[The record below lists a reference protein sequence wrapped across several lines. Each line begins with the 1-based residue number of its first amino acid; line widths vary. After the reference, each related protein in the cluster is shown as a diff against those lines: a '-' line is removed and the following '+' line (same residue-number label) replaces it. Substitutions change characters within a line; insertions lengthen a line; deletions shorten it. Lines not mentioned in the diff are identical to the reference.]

1 MRRTLPSFAAF
12 LVAGTSLAQ
21 TTTISPTTT
30 LPVYT
35 TGSTNIVVQYTNP
48 FRFQYSAQVTSTN
61 INGPTLAAI
70 APAASTAGA
79 LPQLAPTPVPANPAA
94 PTLAEL
100 WNATGSDLGNAR
112 TLMLAL
118 QQQIEQAVTN
128 AGAEQACYKI
138 RLQYYSAWRLDLK
151 HKNDL
156 IAFATANAK
165 PVAATSAPN
174 LGDPTAACA
183 IAGDDGWPFSV
194 YAKVETA
201 IYNVQTDLQKMTF
214 DAGFAAWDVNGQK
227 SAYDAATAAATA
239 LSTQFQT
246 YAPGSTMANNFVA
259 SVSANAA
266 ERNLLTPIGT
276 AANAAAVA
284 KAAAAAGTGTPAAA
298 AAAAAAVDSLFQYTL
313 TVNCNTNWY
322 GRGRTDVINLH
333 YLDISTATPTDTAVQ
348 ISSSSCLTPGTIST
362 GIGMSFLHNTEY
374 NFVSGIDPKNPGNTI
389 SVIGTTTDQAVTPIY
404 ALQYNIGL
412 KDWHN
417 GLGMQAAV
425 GAAMGSS
432 SGTAII
438 EPIAGFSISLMHR
451 AFFISP
457 VLQIGRRE
465 SLLPGYSIG
474 FPQGNGLT
482 TVPTNTSWK
491 PGFGLTFTFSV
502 AQ

>member
-1 MRRTLPSFAAF
+1 MRRTLLSLAA
-12 LVAGTSLAQ
+12 LVAAGTSLAQ
-21 TTTISPTTT
+21 TAVGPTTS

-35 TGSTNIVVQYTNP
+35 TGSTTIVVQYTNP
-48 FRFQYSAQVTSTN
+48 FRFQYSTQVTSTN

-70 APAASTAGA
+70 APAASTAGV
-79 LPQLAPTPVPANPAA
+79 LPALAPKAAPAVAAA

-100 WNATGSDLGNAR
+100 WTATGTDLSNAR

-118 QQQIEQAVTN
+118 QQQIEQATAN
-128 AGAEQACYKI
+128 AGAEQVCYKI
-138 RLQYYSAWRLDLK
+138 RLQYYSAWRLDSK
-151 HKNDL
+151 HKSDL
-156 IAFATANAK
+156 IAFAKANAT

-183 IAGDDGWPFSV
+183 ISGDDGWPPNV
-194 YAKVETA
+194 YKAAETA
-201 IYNVQTDLQKMTF
+201 IFQVQTDMQKMTF

-227 SAYDAATAAATA
+227 SAYDATTAALTA

-246 YAPGSTMANNFVA
+246 YAPGSTMANSFVA

-266 ERNLLTPIGT
+266 ERNLVTPI
-276 AANAAAVA
+276 
-284 KAAAAAGTGTPAAA
+284 AAAANTS
-298 AAAAAAVDSLFQYTL
+298 AAAVDSLFQYPIN
-313 TVNCNTNWY
+313 VNCNTNWY
-322 GRGRTDVINLH
+322 GRGRTDVVNLH
-333 YLDISTATPTDTAVQ
+333 YLDISTATSTDTVVQ

-362 GIGMSFLHNTEY
+362 GIGMSFIHNTEY

-425 GAAMGSS
+425 GAALGSS

-438 EPIAGFSISLMHR
+438 EPISGISISLMHR

-474 FPQGNGLT
+474 FPEGNGLT

>member
-1 MRRTLPSFAAF
+1 MEYFAMRRTLLCLVVLLAA
-12 LVAGTSLAQ
+12 ATSLAQ
-21 TTTISPTTT
+21 TTVGPTTS

-35 TGSTNIVVQYTNP
+35 TGSTKIVVQYINP
-48 FRFQYSAQVTSTN
+48 FRFQYSTQVTSTN
-61 INGPTLAAI
+61 VNAPTLSAI
-70 APAASTAGA
+70 APAASTAVE
-79 LPQLAPTPVPANPAA
+79 LPQLAAKAEPAVVAA

-100 WNATGSDLGNAR
+100 WTATGTDLSNAR

-118 QQQIEQAVTN
+118 QQQIEQATAN

-138 RLQYYSAWRLDLK
+138 RLQYYSSWRLDLK
-151 HKNDL
+151 HKSDL
-156 IAFATANAK
+156 IAFAKANAT
-165 PVAATSAPN
+165 PVAASSAPN

-183 IAGDDGWPFSV
+183 ISSDDGWPLNLYRNAES
-194 YAKVETA
+194 A
-201 IYNVQTDLQKMTF
+201 IFLVQSDMQKMTF
-214 DAGFAAWDVNGQK
+214 DAGFAAWDINGQK
-227 SAYDAATAAATA
+227 AAYDAVTAAVTA

-246 YAPGSTMANNFVA
+246 YAPGSNTANSFVA
-259 SVSANAA
+259 SVSADAA
-266 ERNLLTPIGT
+266 ERNLLTPI
-276 AANAAAVA
+276 
-284 KAAAAAGTGTPAAA
+284 AAAANIS
-298 AAAAAAVDSLFQYTL
+298 AAAVDVLFQYP
-313 TVNCNTNWY
+313 VNVDCKTNWY
-322 GRGRTDVINLH
+322 GRGRTDVVNLH
-333 YLDISTATPTDTAVQ
+333 YLDISIATPTDTAIQ

-374 NFVSGIDPKNPGNTI
+374 NFVSGIDPTNPGNTI
-389 SVIGTTTDQAVTPIY
+389 SVIGTTTDQPVTPIY

-417 GLGMQAAV
+417 GLGMQATV

-438 EPIAGFSISLMHR
+438 EPISGLSISLMHR

-465 SLLPGYSIG
+465 SLLPGYYVG

-491 PGFGLTFTFSV
+491 PGFGLTFTFAV

>member
-1 MRRTLPSFAAF
+1 
-12 LVAGTSLAQ
+12 
-21 TTTISPTTT
+21 
-30 LPVYT
+30 
-35 TGSTNIVVQYTNP
+35 
-48 FRFQYSAQVTSTN
+48 
-61 INGPTLAAI
+61 
-70 APAASTAGA
+70 
-79 LPQLAPTPVPANPAA
+79 
-94 PTLAEL
+94 
-100 WNATGSDLGNAR
+100 
-112 TLMLAL
+112 MLAL
-118 QQQIEQAVTN
+118 QQQIEQATAN

-138 RLQYYSAWRLDLK
+138 RLQYYSAWRLDPK
-151 HKNDL
+151 HKSDL
-156 IAFATANAK
+156 IAFAKANAT

-183 IAGDDGWPFSV
+183 ISGDDGWPANI
-194 YAKVETA
+194 YKAAETA
-201 IYNVQTDLQKMTF
+201 IFQVQTDMQKMTF

-227 SAYDAATAAATA
+227 SAYDAATAAVTA

-246 YAPGSTMANNFVA
+246 YVPGSTMANSFVA

-266 ERNLLTPIGT
+266 ERNLLTPIAT
-276 AANAAAVA
+276 AANTSVA
-284 KAAAAAGTGTPAAA
+284 T
-298 AAAAAAVDSLFQYTL
+298 VDSLFQYPI
-313 TVNCNTNWY
+313 NIDCNRNWY
-322 GRGRTDVINLH
+322 GRGRTDVVNLH
-333 YLDISTATPTDTAVQ
+333 YLDISTATSTDTAVQ

-374 NFVSGIDPKNPGNTI
+374 NFISGIDPKNPGNTI
-389 SVIGTTTDQAVTPIY
+389 SVIGTTTDQSVTPIY
-404 ALQYNIGL
+404 ALQYNIAL

-425 GAAMGSS
+425 DAAMGSS

-438 EPIAGFSISLMHR
+438 EPISGISISLMHR

-474 FPQGNGLT
+474 YPEGNGLT
-482 TVPTNTSWK
+482 TVPTHTSWK